1 MCLRLV
7 LFCSANLSVFRPLTK
22 LTKLELS
29 RNNLTEIGEHDLNFL
44 SSLKELLLDDNQIEK
59 IHVRAFSGL
68 QLHRL
73 FLANNKLSRLPEGVF
88 DSIDPNILHAVDVSG
103 NPWRCVCGEEWLPEW
118 LGKMGRRVIGLKD
131 MGCMATSGCGEVSAE
146 DDEKGSVWIAIVA
159 SALAVVSLL
168 ILIAIGFLYLD
179 EGKLRRASSDLEWLI
194 PRDSLNI
201 SSQDTGKESLLRA
214 DNKPKPLLLLENQPK
229 PTSILS
235 QSPTKNVQP
244 VSEKKRV
251 RFQ

>member
-1 MCLRLV
+1 M
-7 LFCSANLSVFRPLTK
+7 LFP
-22 LTKLELS
+22 
-29 RNNLTEIGEHDLNFL
+29 
-44 SSLKELLLDDNQIEK
+44 
-59 IHVRAFSGL
+59 
-68 QLHRL
+68 
-73 FLANNKLSRLPEGVF
+73 
-88 DSIDPNILHAVDVSG
+88 G

-179 EGKLRRASSDLEWLI
+179 EGRYKDGNNSCIIKLLANHSRKLFTFTFTGWKMLLGKLRRASSDLEWLI